1 MYASEKDSK
10 RIGTCYFL
18 GELKQK
24 GSREEARNAQ
34 ARHALGSVGLEKP
47 APFESNFGRRNQDSL
62 FHVGGVYRA
71 CGAMSGEG
79 RVGMAGEE
87 RAARPAPRNP
97 DTFFLVQTSCRLD
110 RARSSC

>member
-1 MYASEKDSK
+1 MPRPDTRWAVLGWKNLPPSNLTSVEET
-10 RIGTCYFL
+10 RIHCLTWA
-18 GELKQK
+18 
-24 GSREEARNAQ
+24 GSIA
-34 ARHALGSVGLEKP
+34 V
-47 APFESNFGRRNQDSL
+47 
-62 FHVGGVYRA
+62 

-97 DTFFLVQTSCRLD
+97 DTFFLVQTSRRLD